1 MTILADKAILS
12 GADNRPPMLEKDMY
26 DSWKSRMELT
36 KKYSELLATEA
47 IQADCDVKATNI
59 ILQGLPPE
67 VYALV
72 STHKVA
78 KELWKRI
85 QMLMQGTSLTKQ
97 ERDCKLYDEF
107 DKFTYRKGES
117 LLDDLDAY
125 DSDFDE
131 LNSAKIALMTNLSH
145 YGSDNLAEDNKN
157 VNEFLTAELERYI
170 DQVRILKEQNNV
182 DKVSESCEQSL
193 EIDNLK
199 HILSEHLK
207 EKESLEQKV
216 EELNNIMFKRNQ
228 SAQTVHMLTK
238 PQFFYDHY
246 TRQALGFQ
254 NPCYLKRAQ
263 QLEPKLY
270 DGSVI
275 QKTDAIVICDSKETL
290 MLEDESR
297 SKMLQK
303 QKDPIMSKKKVN
315 TKPVDYAALDQ
326 LLKDF
331 KTRFVPQTE
340 LSAKQAFWSQYS
352 VNSKEPNLS
361 SSTTIVEVPK
371 ELPKVSMVNS
381 SLKKLKFHLASFD
394 VVVKERTTATTI
406 TEGTVTKLVAE
417 NEHLKHTYKQLYDSI
432 KSSRVRSKEQSLKET
447 LSKLKG
453 KAVVNKA
460 VTLHP
465 IDPELL
471 KIDVAPLAPK
481 LRNNR
486 TAHDDYLK
494 HTQEE
499 TATLKE
505 IVENERLLNP
515 LNTSLDYTYEG
526 TGSIPEVPDEPT
538 NEFEE
543 EISWNSTDE
552 EGDDD
557 EGKDGDGDDG
567 EEGDG
572 DDDDEDDDSKEGNDD
587 NDDQEVEEDDEK
599 DDEEEG
605 GDDEQDSDE
614 KEFFHPSLSTH
625 AEEEPKDEES
635 FDPIPEEEHDE
646 EEEEDE
652 LYRNVNINQGRG
664 IQTTQEFKDSHVT
677 LTLVNPDGQQQ
688 SLSVSSQF
696 VTSMLNL
703 TPDAGMESIFET
715 TSRDVNINQGRG
727 IQTTQEVEDSHVTI
741 TPVNPDGM
749 KSIFE
754 TTSQMDAQT
763 STSVAPLPMSAP
775 TLTPSTIA
783 TITITQQ
790 APLPPIIALS
800 TLLQDLPNFRSLFG
814 FDHRLKT
821 LEANF
826 SEFSQTNQ
834 FTGAEFLKTIDE
846 NMQKIIKEQVKEQV
860 KVQVSNILPKIK
872 QTVNEQLEAKV
883 LTRSSNSSK
892 ISYVVVADLSEI
904 ELKKILIEKMEGN
917 KSIHRSNKQRNLYKA
932 LVDAYESD
940 KIILDTYGDTIMLK
954 RRRDDDADRDEEPFA
969 GSDWGSKRHREGK
982 EPESVSA
989 LMETATRSAGKSTQ
1003 GSKSR
1008 QMSASES
1015 ATAEEPIQTTFEMEE
1030 PSHPEFETGAD

>member
-515 LNTSLDYTYEG
+515 LNTSLDYTCKYTKRIQELLIILKQTCPCINDLGTKLMVVTPKNNDKKIRFTEHIPSSGITQAQQMKLATKRNLQQTHISQVIDSGADEG

-664 IQTTQEFKDSHVT
+664 
-677 LTLVNPDGQQQ
+677 
-688 SLSVSSQF
+688 
-696 VTSMLNL
+696 
-703 TPDAGMESIFET
+703 
-715 TSRDVNINQGRG
+715 
-727 IQTTQEVEDSHVTI
+727 
-741 TPVNPDGM
+741 M

-834 FTGAEFLKTIDE
+834 FTGATIDE